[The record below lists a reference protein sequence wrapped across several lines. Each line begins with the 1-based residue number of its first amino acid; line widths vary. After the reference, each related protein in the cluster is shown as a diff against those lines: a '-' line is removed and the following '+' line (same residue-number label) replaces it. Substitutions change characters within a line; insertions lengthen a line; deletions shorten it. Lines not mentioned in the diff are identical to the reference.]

1 MDSAVLSRIFEPF
14 FTTKGPGEGTGL
26 GLAVVHGI
34 MKSHEG
40 AVAARSIPE
49 VGSTFEL
56 YFPAREGEEAVELLP
71 VDSSRIMLGHGER
84 VLLVDDEATLTQLG
98 SRVLERLGYR
108 VTAETDPIAAL
119 AALRAAPETFD
130 LLLTDL
136 TMPAMSGLE
145 LLREARQVRPD
156 LPVVLATGY
165 GGGLNQDQARA
176 LGVRELLFK
185 PATVVSLGA
194 AMRRALG
201 GEGAA

>member
-1 MDSAVLSRIFEPF
+1 
-14 FTTKGPGEGTGL
+14 
-26 GLAVVHGI
+26 
-34 MKSHEG
+34 
-40 AVAARSIPE
+40 
-49 VGSTFEL
+49 
-56 YFPAREGEEAVELLP
+56 
-71 VDSSRIMLGHGER
+71 
-84 VLLVDDEATLTQLG
+84 
-98 SRVLERLGYR
+98 LGYR